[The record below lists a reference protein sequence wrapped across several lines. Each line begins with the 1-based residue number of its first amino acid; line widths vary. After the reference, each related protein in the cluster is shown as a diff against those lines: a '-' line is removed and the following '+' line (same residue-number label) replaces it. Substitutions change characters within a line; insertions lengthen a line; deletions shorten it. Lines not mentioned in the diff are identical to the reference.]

1 MNTNCFIVCSKCGS
15 NDVQIMLEED
25 GRWEDANTYLTEE
38 PDDEEETA
46 WCSNCDRL
54 TRLCNRED
62 YWGVVV
68 L

>member
-1 MNTNCFIVCSKCGS
+1 M
-15 NDVQIMLEED
+15 QIMLEED